1 MFVPYAVLIQA
12 LEMQGR
18 HSEAVVELSKIC
30 LIHQIF
36 PPEESSVC
44 DPVFSKFIF
53 GILFDFLSDHDS
65 YFFSSFSCS
74 FPPTTY
80 ILVLPQSSGL
90 LF

>member
-1 MFVPYAVLIQA
+1 MLVPYAVLIQA

-44 DPVFSKFIF
+44 DPLFSKLTVVV
-53 GILFDFLSDHDS
+53 LFHFLSDHDS
-65 YFFSSFSCS
+65 YFFFFLFFSSNYLHSG
-74 FPPTTY
+74 
-80 ILVLPQSSGL
+80 LPQLSSL